1 MSKGVPRRLRMN
13 RAARLQS
20 AKHWLSTYT
29 GRDPVKGYRNWYGV
43 STVCAII
50 ELRQLGIKVDEQ
62 RSIQAKRTEES
73 KAKQRSGKRQQRA
86 EKYLAA
92 DELLESDETFAYIAG
107 YTEWGFPYGV
117 TWEEV
122 EAEDDLWK
130 GNRFL
135 RFVDR
140 S

>member
-20 AKHWLSTYT
+20 AKHWLPTYE

-43 STVCAII
+43 STACAII
-50 ELRQLGIKVDEQ
+50 ELRQLGIKIDEQ
-62 RSIQAKRTEES
+62 RLIQAKRTEES
-73 KAKQRSGKRQQRA
+73 KAKQRSRKRQQRA
-86 EKYLAA
+86 EKYIAA

-107 YTEWGFPYGV
+107 YTGVGGFPYGI

-122 EAEDDLWK
+122 EAENDL
-130 GNRFL
+130 
-135 RFVDR
+135 
-140 S
+140 

>member
-20 AKHWLSTYT
+20 AKHWLPTYT
-29 GRDPVKGYRNWYGV
+29 GRDLVKGYRNWYGV

-62 RSIQAKRTEES
+62 RLVQAKRTEES
-73 KAKQRSGKRQQRA
+73 KVMRSSRKRQQRA

-92 DELLESDETFAYIAG
+92 DELFESDETFAYVAG
-107 YTEWGFPYGV
+107 YTEWGFPNGV

-122 EAEDDLWK
+122 DAENEFLGNDDQVIDP
-130 GNRFL
+130 F
-135 RFVDR
+135 
-140 S
+140 

>member
-1 MSKGVPRRLRMN
+1 VSKGVPRRLRMN

-20 AKHWLSTYT
+20 AKHWRPTYT
-29 GRDPVKGYRNWYGV
+29 GLDLVKGYRNWYGV

-62 RSIQAKRTEES
+62 RLVQAKRTEES
-73 KAKQRSGKRQQRA
+73 KAKQRSRKRQQRA

-107 YTEWGFPYGV
+107 YTEWGFPYGI

-122 EAEDDLWK
+122 EENDCGK